1 MWMTLHGAMASAN
14 NAHTLRTLDVE
25 EIFVT
30 HAKRLRDL
38 IAAPQMLI
46 APGAYDGLT
55 ARLIAQAQFSCVYM
69 TGAGTSCAYGYPD
82 YGLLTMSEMVDNA
95 GRIADA
101 ADVPVIA
108 DADNGYGNELNVY
121 RTIRAYEKAG
131 IAGVHL
137 EDQVLPKRCG
147 HLDDKELIS
156 EADYLAKIR
165 AAADARRD
173 QNFVIIARTDS
184 RATLGLQAAA
194 DRCNAA
200 LEAGADVAFL
210 EAPQTMEE
218 VAAVPSMVCGPC
230 LMNVVRNG
238 KTPEVTFTQAASMGY
253 ALAIVPGLLFIQTMG
268 ACQQALA
275 QMRAEDKH
283 PQPLADLS
291 PAQAFAIAGADAWEP
306 RRHIYKTSPASAA
319 PAQAAE

>member
-1 MWMTLHGAMASAN
+1 M
-14 NAHTLRTLDVE
+14 
-25 EIFVT
+25 T

-38 IAAPQMLI
+38 IADPQMLI

-55 ARLIAQAQFSCVYM
+55 ARLIAQAEFSCVYM

-95 GRIADA
+95 GRIADT
-101 ADVPVIA
+101 ADMPVIA

-121 RTIRAYEKAG
+121 RTIRSFEKAG

-147 HLDDKELIS
+147 HLDDKELVS

-173 QNFVIIARTDS
+173 DDFVIIARTDS

-210 EAPQTMEE
+210 EAPQTLEE
-218 VAAVPSMVCGPC
+218 VAAVPSMVSGPC
-230 LMNVVRNG
+230 LLNVVHNG

-275 QMRAEDKH
+275 QLRAEDKH
-283 PQPLADLS
+283 PMPMADFS
-291 PAQAFAIAGADAWEP
+291 PAEAFAIAGAGEWEP
-306 RRHIYKTSPASAA
+306 RRSIYRTPEAD
-319 PAQAAE
+319 AQAAE

>member
-1 MWMTLHGAMASAN
+1 M
-14 NAHTLRTLDVE
+14 
-25 EIFVT
+25 T
-30 HAKRLRDL
+30 HAQRLREL
-38 IAAPQMLI
+38 IAAPQMLV

-55 ARLIAQAQFSCVYM
+55 ARLIAQAEFSCVYM
-69 TGAGTSCAYGYPD
+69 TGAGTSCAHGLPD

-101 ADVPVIA
+101 ADLPVIA

-147 HLDDKELIS
+147 HLDDKELVS

-173 QNFVIIARTDS
+173 DNFVIIARTDA
-184 RATLGLQAAA
+184 RASMGLQAAA

-210 EAPQTMEE
+210 EAPQTLEE
-218 VAAVPSMVCGPC
+218 VAAVPSLVSGPC
-230 LMNVVRNG
+230 LLNVVWNG
-238 KTPEVTFTQAASMGY
+238 KTPEVTFTQAAAMGY

-275 QMRAEDKH
+275 QMRVLDKH
-283 PQPLADLS
+283 PEPLVDLS
-291 PAQAFAIAGADAWEP
+291 PAEAFAIAGADEWEP
-306 RRHIYKTSPASAA
+306 RRTIYQASASDDL
-319 PAQAAE
+319 AAE